1 MGVEFE
7 DDISNDNNLNL
18 NNELNDELFE
28 ENDEVIELDEEIELY
43 DEIDVALID
52 PETMVEISFMR
63 EDLELSSPEAID
75 REEDF
80 EEFIFL
86 FLELIDLELDFFNNI
101 VVNMQEFALN
111 STEAITYFLYS
122 SYSVFGKVPLLPDF
136 HLTVMRTILPYVL
149 RNFLTPLE

>member
-7 DDISNDNNLNL
+7 DDISSENVNL
-18 NNELNDELFE
+18 NNEFIDELVEGNDEI
-28 ENDEVIELDEEIELY
+28 IELDDETELY
-43 DEIDVALID
+43 DEVDANLID
-52 PETMVEISFMR
+52 SESNIEVLFMR
-63 EDLELSSPEAID
+63 EDLELSLPEAID

-101 VVNMQEFALN
+101 VANMQEFALN

-136 HLTVMRTILPYVL
+136 HLAVMRTILPYVL